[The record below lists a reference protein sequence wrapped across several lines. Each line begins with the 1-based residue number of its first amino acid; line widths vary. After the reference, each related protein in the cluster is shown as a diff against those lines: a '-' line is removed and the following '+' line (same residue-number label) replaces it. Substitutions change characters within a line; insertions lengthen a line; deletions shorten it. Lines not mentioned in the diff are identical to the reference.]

1 MRKPHVDLSQKL
13 PQNYR
18 RRSVLLRLLRQ
29 TCLMTATP
37 VPTTGAQLGYARVST
52 GHQSLDQQLDALSA
66 AGVDPKRVYSD
77 KLSGTSTREQR
88 PGLAALLDY
97 ARPGDAI
104 VVVGIDRLGRN
115 AAEVMTTIRDL
126 GERGIV
132 LRSLREGID
141 TTNATGRMIAG
152 VLASLAELELQLGRE
167 RRAAAREARRARG
180 QHIGRPKALNEKKAA
195 LAMRMHA
202 TGESASTIA
211 NALGVSRATVYR
223 FLAEQTAEGD

>member
-1 MRKPHVDLSQKL
+1 MAVS
-13 PQNYR
+13 
-18 RRSVLLRLLRQ
+18 STV
-29 TCLMTATP
+29 TATG
-37 VPTTGAQLGYARVST
+37 TQLGYARVST
-52 GHQSLDQQLDALSA
+52 GHQSLDQQVDVLTAE
-66 AGVDPKRVYSD
+66 GVDTARVYSD
-77 KLSGTSTREQR
+77 KLAGTSTREQR

-97 ARPGDAI
+97 AREGDAI

-141 TTNATGRMIAG
+141 TTIATGRMIAG
-152 VLASLAELELQLGRE
+152 VLASLAELELELGRE

-180 QHIGRPKALNEKKAA
+180 QSIGRPKALDEKKAA

-202 TGESASTIA
+202 SGESASTIA
-211 NALGVSRATVYR
+211 ATLGVSRATLYR
-223 FLAEQTAEGD
+223 VLAEQAGD